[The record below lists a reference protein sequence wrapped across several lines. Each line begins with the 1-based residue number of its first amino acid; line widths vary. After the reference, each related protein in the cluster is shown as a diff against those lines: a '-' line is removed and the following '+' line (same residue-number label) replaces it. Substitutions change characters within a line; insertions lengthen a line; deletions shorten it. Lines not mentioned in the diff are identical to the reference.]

1 MHPDL
6 QSRAEDGRRVTA
18 RPAVAPD
25 FNRLPWM
32 LHCPVWIF
40 NFSTLA
46 NIFTA

>member
-25 FNRLPWM
+25 FNSLSWM
-32 LHCPVWIF
+32 LHRPVWIF
-40 NFSTLA
+40 NFSTVA
-46 NIFTA
+46 NLSRA